1 MYNKLAL
8 LEKDTQKVNLRSS
21 FLSDKSPREMTL
33 YLSKSLLR
41 ENVVKP
47 LNEGRTLYFS
57 DGSSSSKINN
67 EKKLYIIKTYRK
79 GVPHFDVF
87 SLQQPEDTNAPGLH
101 VALQNSLESIKFTFD
116 RKNREVGVGSDG
128 ASANKSLYRL
138 ETANVGGHLIF
149 AWCLSHKAQLAL
161 HNAFTGSQLET
172 NAQKQ
177 LENEFYFFKKA
188 TLK

>member
-1 MYNKLAL
+1 M
-8 LEKDTQKVNLRSS
+8 
-21 FLSDKSPREMTL
+21 
-33 YLSKSLLR
+33 
-41 ENVVKP
+41 
-47 LNEGRTLYFS
+47 
-57 DGSSSSKINN
+57 
-67 EKKLYIIKTYRK
+67 
-79 GVPHFDVF
+79 F

-138 ETANVGGHLIF
+138 ETASVGGHLIF